1 MHVTVNWI
9 IGEDDAKMKV
19 KKLSLNVKY
28 VLTLEQQET
37 CVPHTQCT
45 HRARWGWKSFEAH
58 PK

>member
-9 IGEDDAKMKV
+9 IEEDDAKMKV

-45 HRARWGWKSFEAH
+45 H
-58 PK
+58 